1 MGLREVSAILWRE
14 RHLLELLLFKLDE
27 EELVLAAGRTRWL
40 PQATHEVEMVLEEIR
55 QTELERAVEV
65 SRMAVDLGLPAGAGL
80 RQLAESAPE
89 PWQGMLTEH
98 RQAFLALTDEIT
110 TLVQTNRELL
120 DRGRRAVGDM
130 TSTDPGPLDG
140 GALRKQNALAT
151 VGSRYHRIETMQD
164 RKAANQFDSEAQLLE
179 VAYHAAL
186 GATAKV
192 IRPSLVDFLR

>member
-98 RQAFLALTDEIT
+98 RQAFLALT
-110 TLVQTNRELL
+110 
-120 DRGRRAVGDM
+120 
-130 TSTDPGPLDG
+130 
-140 GALRKQNALAT
+140 
-151 VGSRYHRIETMQD
+151 
-164 RKAANQFDSEAQLLE
+164 
-179 VAYHAAL
+179 
-186 GATAKV
+186 
-192 IRPSLVDFLR
+192 